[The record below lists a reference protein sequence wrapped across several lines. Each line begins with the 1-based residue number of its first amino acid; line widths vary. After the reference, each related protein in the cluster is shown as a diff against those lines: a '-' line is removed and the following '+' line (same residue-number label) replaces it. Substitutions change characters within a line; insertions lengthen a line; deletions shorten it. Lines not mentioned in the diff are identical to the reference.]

1 MVFSCVLFITG
12 EKMDEQIKTAYEKL
26 KTVRENESLE
36 IRNSRYL
43 KDKIVMLDGREID
56 FKLRYYQAQMVVH
69 LLTMKRFVVGDD
81 TGLGKTLEAI
91 ASLCY
96 LWEQNPN
103 KKVIVF
109 TNKSV
114 VAQWA
119 SEFEKFTEGIKTF
132 QVKGTKKKREKL
144 LKEFWDYSDGPVV
157 GIMGYRSAC
166 SDFSTM
172 QDWTDYN
179 IVFDEATAFKT
190 STTQVHQ
197 VCRHLAGNAD
207 RAFGLTA
214 TLIKNNLMEGWGIY
228 RVIVPNLFSPHKAR
242 FIREFCVTK
251 MQKIKGNRKIPIIVG
266 YRKKDVQRFKDLID
280 PYYLGRPK
288 HSVAKELPALTTKTM
303 SVGMTPFQKR
313 KYSEALS
320 GILELGTGE
329 EKEVTKLTAIIYCQ
343 EICNHPCLIECDGSS
358 EKFDTLTDLLTEG
371 GELHNEKVIVY
382 TRFRALVD
390 ECKPILEKKGVKCTR
405 VTGAENEDQRK
416 AAQDEFQNLKSGTNV
431 IWLTAAG
438 GEAINLQAAKAII
451 FFDTPWSAGDYLQI
465 LGRMIRIGSPNDRC
479 YAIHLVSKGTVDE
492 RVMEVLHKKMGLVE
506 SIIGKRLQ
514 GERSE
519 MSDNSVIK
527 TTSEINDLF
536 SALQA
541 DARKK

>member
-1 MVFSCVLFITG
+1 MN
-12 EKMDEQIKTAYEKL
+12 EQVKKAYTRL
-26 KTVRENESLE
+26 KEVRQNEELE
-36 IRNSRYL
+36 IRNSTYL

-96 LWEQNPN
+96 LWEKDNT
-103 KKVIVF
+103 KKVIIF

-114 VAQWA
+114 VAQWE
-119 SEFEKFTEGIKTF
+119 SEFQKFTQGITTM
-132 QVKGTKKKREKL
+132 QVKGTKKKREKA
-144 LKEFWDYSDGPVV
+144 LKEFWEHEGSPLVA
-157 GIMGYRSAC
+157 IMGYRSAC
-166 SDFSTM
+166 SDFAIM

-190 STTQVHQ
+190 PTTQVHQ
-197 VCRHLAGNAD
+197 VCRHLAANAD

-228 RVIVPNLFSPHKAR
+228 RVIVPDLFTQHKAT
-242 FIREFCVTK
+242 FIRQFCVTK
-251 MQKIKGNRKIPIIVG
+251 MQRIKGNRKIPVIVG
-266 YRKKDVQRFKDLID
+266 YRKSDVQRFKDMID

-288 HSVAKELPALTTKTM
+288 HSVAKELPALTTK
-303 SVGMTPFQKR
+303 SLKVGMTSFQKR

-320 GILELGTGE
+320 GLLELGTGE

-343 EICNHPCLIECDGSS
+343 EIANHPCLIECDGGS
-358 EKFDTLTDLLTEG
+358 EKYDTLEEMVTDG
-371 GELHNEKVIVY
+371 GEFFREKVIIY
-382 TRFRALVD
+382 TRFRSLVD
-390 ECKPILEKKGVKCTR
+390 HCMPLLEKKGIKCVR
-405 VTGAENEDQRK
+405 VTGAEDEDQRK
-416 AAQDEFQNLKSGTNV
+416 AAQDTFQDLRSGTNV

-465 LGRMIRIGSPNDRC
+465 LGRMIRIGSPNDKC
-479 YAIHLVSKGTVDE
+479 YALHLVASGTVDE
-492 RVMEVLHKKMGLVE
+492 RVMEVLHKKMNLVE

-514 GERSE
+514 GERSDD
-519 MSDNSVIK
+519 SDNSVIK
-527 TTSEINDLF
+527 NTSEINDLF
-536 SALQA
+536 DALQT

>member
-1 MVFSCVLFITG
+1 MN
-12 EKMDEQIKTAYEKL
+12 DQIKTAYERL
-26 KTVRENESLE
+26 KKVRENESLE
-36 IRNSRYL
+36 IRNSTYL

-69 LLTMKRFVVGDD
+69 LLTMTRFVVGDD

-96 LWEQNPN
+96 LWEQDPT
-103 KKVIVF
+103 KKVLIF

-114 VAQWA
+114 VAQWD
-119 SEFEKFTEGIKTF
+119 SEFEKFTSGITTF
-132 QVKGTKKKREKL
+132 QIKGTKKKREKL
-144 LKEFWDYSDGPVV
+144 LKEFWEHKGSPVV

-166 SDFSTM
+166 SDFAIM
-172 QDWTDYN
+172 QDWTDFN

-190 STTQVHQ
+190 ATTQVHQ

-228 RVIVPNLFSPHKAR
+228 RVIVPSLFTQQKAT
-242 FIREFCVTK
+242 FIKQFCVTK
-251 MQKIKGNRKIPIIVG
+251 MQRIKGNRKIPIIVG
-266 YRKKDVQRFKDLID
+266 YRKKDVARFREMID

-288 HSVAKELPALTTKTM
+288 HSVAKELPALTTK
-303 SVGMTPFQKR
+303 SLKVGMTPFQKR

-343 EICNHPCLIECDGSS
+343 EIANHPCLIDCDGSS
-358 EKFDTLTDLLTEG
+358 EKFDTLCEMLTDG
-371 GELHNEKVIVY
+371 GEFYNQKVIVY

-390 ECKPILEKKGVKCTR
+390 ECKPILESKGVKCTR
-405 VTGAENEDQRK
+405 VTGSENEDQRK
-416 AAQDEFQNLKSGTNV
+416 AAQDEFQNLTSGTNV

-451 FFDTPWSAGDYLQI
+451 FYDTPWSAGDYLQI
-465 LGRMIRIGSPNDRC
+465 LGRMIRIGSPNDKC
-479 YAIHLVSKGTVDE
+479 YAIHLVAKGTVDD

-514 GERSE
+514 GERSTE
-519 MSDNSVIK
+519 DNNSVIK

-536 SALQA
+536 DALQT

>member
-1 MVFSCVLFITG
+1 MN
-12 EKMDEQIKTAYEKL
+12 EQVKKAHEKL
-26 KTVRENESLE
+26 KEVRLNDELE
-36 IRNSRYL
+36 IRNSTYL
-43 KDKIVMLDGREID
+43 KDKIVMLDGREIQ

-69 LLTMKRFVVGDD
+69 LLTMKRFIVGDD

-96 LWEQNPN
+96 LWEREPE
-103 KKVIVF
+103 KKVIIF

-114 VAQWA
+114 VAQWE
-119 SEFEKFTEGIKTF
+119 SEFGKFTEGITTM

-144 LKEFWDYSDGPVV
+144 LKEFWEHEGSPIVA
-157 GIMGYRSAC
+157 IMGYRSAC
-166 SDFSTM
+166 SDFSVM
-172 QDWTDYN
+172 QDWTDFN

-190 STTQVHQ
+190 PTTQVHQ
-197 VCRHLAGNAD
+197 VCRHLAANAD

-228 RVIVPNLFSPHKAR
+228 RVIVPNLFTPHKAR
-242 FIREFCVTK
+242 FIKEFCVTK
-251 MQKIKGNRKIPIIVG
+251 MQRIKGNRKIPVIVG
-266 YRKKDVQRFKDLID
+266 YRKKDVEKFKDMID

-288 HSVAKELPALTTKTM
+288 HSVAKELPALTTKKM
-303 SVGMTPFQKR
+303 HVGMTPFQRR

-343 EICNHPCLIECDGSS
+343 EIANHPCLIECEGSS
-358 EKFDTLTDLLTEG
+358 EKFDTLCDMVTEG
-371 GELHNEKVIVY
+371 GDFYNEKVIVY

-390 ECKPILEKKGVKCTR
+390 ECMPILEKKGVKCVR
-405 VTGAENEDQRK
+405 VTGSENEDQRK
-416 AAQDEFQNLKSGTNV
+416 EAQDTFQDLKSGSNV

-465 LGRMIRIGSPNDRC
+465 LGRMIRIGSPNDKC
-479 YAIHLVSKGTVDE
+479 YAIHLVASGTVDE
-492 RVMEVLHKKMGLVE
+492 RVMQVLHKKMRLVE

-514 GERSE
+514 GDQSE
-519 MSDNSVIK
+519 NEADLVIE
-527 TTSEINDLF
+527 TSSEINDIF
-536 SALQA
+536 SALQT

>member
-1 MVFSCVLFITG
+1 MN
-12 EKMDEQIKTAYEKL
+12 EQVKNAHEKL
-26 KTVRENESLE
+26 KKVRLNDELE
-36 IRNSRYL
+36 IRNSTYL
-43 KDKIVMLDGREID
+43 KDKITLLDGREVT

-96 LWEQNPN
+96 LWEKEPD
-103 KKVIVF
+103 KKVLIF

-114 VAQWA
+114 VAQWE
-119 SEFEKFTEGIKTF
+119 SEFEKFTKGITTF
-132 QVKGTKKKREKL
+132 QIKGTKKKREKL
-144 LKEFWDYSDGPVV
+144 LNEFWAHEGSPVV

-166 SDFSTM
+166 SDFGVM
-172 QDWTDYN
+172 QDWKDFN

-190 STTQVHQ
+190 ATTQVHQ

-228 RVIVPNLFSPHKAR
+228 RVIVPSLFTPHKAR
-242 FIREFCVTK
+242 FIKEFCVTK
-251 MQKIKGNRKIPIIVG
+251 MQRIKGNRKIPVIVG
-266 YRKKDVQRFKDLID
+266 YRKKDVQKFKDMID

-288 HSVAKELPALTTKTM
+288 HSVAKELPALTTKKM
-303 SVGMTPFQKR
+303 AVGMTPFQRR

-320 GILELGTGE
+320 GLLELGTGE

-343 EICNHPCLIECDGSS
+343 EIANHPCLIECDGSS
-358 EKFDTLTDLLTEG
+358 EKFDTLCDMLTDG
-371 GELHNEKVIVY
+371 GDLHGEKVIVY

-390 ECKPILEKKGVKCTR
+390 ECMPILEGKGVKCVR
-405 VTGAENEDQRK
+405 VTGSENEDQRK
-416 AAQDEFQNLKSGTNV
+416 ESQDTFQDLKSGTNV

-465 LGRMIRIGSPNDRC
+465 LGRMIRIGSPNDKC
-479 YAIHLVSKGTVDE
+479 YAIHLVASGTVDE
-492 RVMEVLHKKMGLVE
+492 RVMEVLHKKMKLVE

-514 GERSE
+514 GDRSE
-519 MSDNSVIK
+519 NEADLVIE
-527 TTSEINDLF
+527 TSSEINDIF
-536 SALQA
+536 SALQT